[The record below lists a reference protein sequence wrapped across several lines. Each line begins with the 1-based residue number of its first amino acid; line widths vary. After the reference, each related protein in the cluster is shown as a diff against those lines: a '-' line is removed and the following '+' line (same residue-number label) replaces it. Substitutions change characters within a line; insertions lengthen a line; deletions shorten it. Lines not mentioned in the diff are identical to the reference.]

1 MEVDEALAERRCIVT
16 REVLDEGLLIRFV
29 RGPDGSAVPDIARKL
44 PGRGVWVGL
53 NRALVAEA
61 VRKRLFSRGFGA
73 ETQAGTGLPDV
84 AGQLLRKAALAYLS
98 LAKKA
103 GEAVTGAS
111 KVADMVGAGRA
122 RVVLHAQEAAA
133 NGREKIDSLGKGDV
147 ETISFFTSSEMDLA
161 FGRTNVIHAA
171 VARGGLADKLLAAV
185 RRVEIYETPPGTQTG
200 KDA

>member
-1 MEVDEALAERRCIVT
+1 MKVDEALAERMCIVT
-16 REVLDEGLLIRFV
+16 REVRDESRLIRFV
-29 RGPDGSAVPDIARKL
+29 RGPNGFAVPDIARKL

-53 NRALVAEA
+53 SRNLVAEA

-73 ETQAGTGLPDV
+73 DTQADPGLPDLT
-84 AGQLLRKAALAYLS
+84 GDILRKAAASYLS

-103 GEAVTGAS
+103 GEAVTGAA
-111 KVADMVGAGRA
+111 KVADMVGTGRA
-122 RVVLHAQEAAA
+122 RIVLHALEAAA
-133 NGREKIDSLGKGDV
+133 NGRAKIDSRGTGEV
-147 ETISFFTSSEMDLA
+147 ETITFFTSSEMDLA

-185 RRVEIYETPPGTQTG
+185 RRVELYEAPPGTQTG